1 MAKRIVSFAVIL
13 LAYAIIGSAALI
25 GTSNFGLGFGG
36 DDNGIRYAYA
46 LDRAGDIYYIS
57 DVDGEKTMVSVD
69 SSGKKL
75 FEKSLEPGDFGENFY
90 VDQIYVEHDRN
101 IFLTVYEFDKS
112 TRFIVR
118 VSVHAFREDG
128 SYFGEVFADNISV
141 YPNARSRIVS
151 SMSEDDA
158 NIYFAVRT
166 GGKAALFSAPKNNAE
181 PAAKIAEFNV
191 GEEIYGMIAVSSEKI
206 AVGGPDGITVY
217 DSDGEYTL
225 GGFDGAVFDRFWN
238 GISCFYALDSASGN
252 IYSVSGDRSVTNV
265 VGGRINAEEELVS
278 ADLNDVAVGITGNF
292 LGTVRGKPERLYYG
306 SFSVMSRIIADTAD
320 RSAAINRVLAVAA
333 VCAGVLL
340 LAVLTW
346 DFFCS
351 ILKMRLSILLRQS
364 LLIAL
369 LMFVALY
376 SLLYLIIIPNIEDMV
391 QEHYTHKAE
400 LIANS
405 FEHSINGAV
414 LASETEPYEAYEQYL
429 TRYGVSCALPR
440 KNDFSGDDEKPM
452 ITLVGENEG
461 RLGIIASS
469 GLYPNGYPADLLMYD
484 DRLTTIVGGMPGREY
499 SGMTRV
505 PEGERLCLIR
515 CTELSG
521 TDGSVYMIVEIGVG
535 ELSTAVADMRD
546 LMNRFLT
553 LGGVLIVVLFMVIEN
568 ITAGAVRR
576 LKRAVDRIAGGEYG
590 APVNIRTGDEVEDLS
605 VSVKSLAEHIVEKT
619 ASLEKLNHSYYRFVP
634 QSFLANLGETQIER
648 VEKSLY
654 ARKRMAVLFLRFR
667 FSQPLSGMDARDIF
681 DSINSVYE
689 QIMPILGRFG
699 GTGYN
704 FLFNGLSAIFPDS
717 TKNALRAA
725 IKIRETIHAFNEIQR
740 AQNRRTAQVHVV
752 IGEGEVLLGF
762 IGDAKRMEP
771 TVVST
776 AINESEDI
784 EKILSDS
791 GLYIVC
797 TERAF
802 RSLPSGKYRS
812 RCIGDFVTSEG
823 TVKLFDMFD
832 GDPYTLIK
840 LKEQFITRFELGVR
854 LFRKGDYVNARNMFM
869 EIVKYAPDD
878 GVSRNYLY
886 LSEHNISAARKQLTY
901 TVYSEAAGSLPL
913 PDVSEPRSP
922 KKRREPK

>member
-1 MAKRIVSFAVIL
+1 MAKRIVSFTVIL
-13 LAYAIIGSAALI
+13 LAYAIIGSAALF
-25 GTSNFGLGFGG
+25 GTADFGLGFGTG
-36 DDNGIRYAYA
+36 DNGIRYAYA

-57 DVDGEKTMVSVD
+57 DTNGEKTMVSVD

-75 FEKSLEPGDFGENFY
+75 FEKNLETKDFGENFY
-90 VDQIYVEHDRN
+90 VDQIYVEHDRS

-118 VSVHAFREDG
+118 VSVHAFRDDG
-128 SYFGEVFADNISV
+128 SYFGRVFKSDTWI
-141 YPNARSRIVS
+141 YPNARSKIVS
-151 SMSEDDA
+151 SMCEDDA
-158 NIYFAVRT
+158 NIYFAVRNNE
-166 GGKAALFSAPKNNAE
+166 KAELFSAPKNNAR
-181 PAAKIAEFNV
+181 PAEKIAEFNV
-191 GEEIYGMIAVSSEKI
+191 GEEVYGLIAVSSGSI

-217 DSDGEYTL
+217 DSDGGYMP
-225 GGFDGAVFDRFWN
+225 GRYDGAVFDRFWS
-238 GISCFYALDSASGN
+238 GISCFYALDSVSGN
-252 IYSVSGDRSVTNV
+252 IYSVSTDRSVTNV
-265 VGGRINAEEELVS
+265 VGGKINAEEKLTS
-278 ADLNDVAVGITGNF
+278 SDLNDIAVGITGNF
-292 LGTVRGKPERLYYG
+292 FGTVRGKSERLYYG
-306 SFSVMSRIIADTAD
+306 SFSVMSRINADTAD
-320 RSAAINRVLAVAA
+320 KSAAINRVLVIAA

-340 LAVLTW
+340 LTVLTW

-376 SLLYLIIIPNIEDMV
+376 SLLYFIIIPNIEKTV
-391 QEHYTHKAE
+391 RTHYTYKAE

-405 FEHSINGAV
+405 FEHSINGTV
-414 LASETEPYEAYEQYL
+414 SDPESDLYTAYDQYL
-429 TRYGVSCALPR
+429 AEYGISCALSR
-440 KNDFSGDDEKPM
+440 KNDFAGDDENPV
-452 ITLVGENEG
+452 ITLIGENEG
-461 RLGIIASS
+461 RLSVIASS
-469 GLYPNGYPADLLMYD
+469 ALYPSGYPADMLMYGD
-484 DRLTTIVGGMPGREY
+484 SVSTIVSGMPGPEY
-499 SGMTRV
+499 STMTRI

-515 CTELSG
+515 RTNLSG
-521 TDGSVYMIVEIGVG
+521 TAPVYLIVEIGVG
-535 ELSTAVADMRD
+535 ELSSAAADIRD

-553 LGGVLIVVLFMVIEN
+553 LGGVLIVILFMVIEN

-576 LKRAVDRIAGGEYG
+576 LKRSVDRIAGGEYD

-605 VSVKSLAEHIVEKT
+605 VSVKALAEHIIEKT

-634 QSFLANLGETQIER
+634 QTFLTNLGETQIER
-648 VEKSLY
+648 VEKSLH

-689 QIMPILGRFG
+689 QIMPILDRFG
-699 GTGYN
+699 GAGYN

-717 TKNALRAA
+717 TRNALQAA
-725 IKIRETIHAFNEIQR
+725 IKIRETIHIFNEIQ
-740 AQNRRTAQVHVV
+740 QSENRRTAQVHIV
-752 IGEGEVLLGF
+752 IGEDEVLLGF
-762 IGDAKRMEP
+762 IGDDKRMEP
-771 TVVST
+771 TAVST
-776 AINESEDI
+776 AISESEDI

-802 RSLPSGKYRS
+802 RSLPPGKYRS

-832 GDPYTLIK
+832 SDPYTLIK

-854 LFRKGDYVNARNMFM
+854 LFQKQDYVNSRNMFM

-878 GVSRNYLY
+878 GVSRNYMY
-886 LSEHNISAARKQLTY
+886 LSEYNISAGKKQLTY
-901 TVYSEAAGSLPL
+901 TVYNTNS
-913 PDVSEPRSP
+913 
-922 KKRREPK
+922 